1 MADLGREAARGTA
14 VTLVAQSGRFVLQIG
29 SLIVLARLLSPEAFG
44 LVAMVTSLIGIA
56 ELIRDFGLSSAA
68 IQAKHLSHEERT
80 NLFWINVGIGT
91 VCAILAVV
99 FAPLIADLYHEQRVY
114 SIVLALSGMLVVS
127 GITTQYRADLSRNL
141 RFRALAAVDLSAQ
154 TLGVAVAIIAA
165 ALGADYWAIVA
176 QQITFVVVTCT
187 LSVVFSR
194 WRPGLPKPTHL
205 GPPVRPLRH
214 QRPRYSNA
222 RLRDEQYR
230 QRDPR
235 RGLGGRAAGHLQPRV
250 PVADGADQ
258 PDQRSDEP
266 GDPADPFAGAR

>member
-80 NLFWINVGIGT
+80 NLFWINVAIGT
-91 VCAILAVV
+91 VCAMLAVV

-114 SIVLALSGMLVVS
+114 SIVLALSGLLVVS
-127 GITTQYRADLSRNL
+127 GITTQYRADLSRSL
-141 RFRALAAVDLSAQ
+141 RFHALAAVDFSAQ

-165 ALGADYWAIVA
+165 VLGADYWAIVA
-176 QQITFVVVTCT
+176 QQVTFVVVALCA
-187 LSVVFSR
+187 VGRV
-194 WRPGLPKPTHL
+194 LPLASGTAEPAHL
-205 GPPVRPLRH
+205 GTAVHPLRH
-214 QRPRYSNA
+214 QRPRYPNA
-222 RLRDEQYR
+222 RLCDQQHR
-230 QRDPR
+230 QRDHR
-235 RGLGGRAAGHLQPRV
+235 RRLGPGPLGATAAPT
-250 PVADGADQ
+250 
-258 PDQRSDEP
+258 SC
-266 GDPADPFAGAR
+266 